1 MKFSPALRQARLI
14 KRYKRFLADVI
25 LPDGCHATIHCP
37 NTGSM
42 KNCAPEN
49 ARVWYSQSSNSKR
62 KYPFT
67 WELVEIDERFKVSI
81 NTGRAN
87 ALVAE
92 ALCTKLIT
100 PLAGYGKIQAEVKY
114 GNENSRI
121 DFLLSE
127 HPENPEELC
136 YVEVKSVTLALNNGL
151 GVFPDAVSSRG
162 AKHLREL
169 MQMKANGHRA
179 VLLYCVQHEGIE
191 RVQPAYDID
200 PNYASLLQ
208 QAHDA
213 GVEIYAY
220 RARITPQEI
229 VLEKAVPFQFSAED

>member
-1 MKFSPALRQARLI
+1 MKYSPALQEARLI

-25 LPDGCHATIHCP
+25 LADGSQTTIHCP

-42 KNCAPEN
+42 RNCAPEG
-49 ARVWYSQSSNSKR
+49 ARVWFSQSSNSKR

-67 WELVEIDERFKVSI
+67 WELVEVDERYKVGV

-92 ALCTKLIT
+92 ALAAGVIA
-100 PLAGYGKIQAEVKY
+100 PLAAYKTVQAEVKY

-127 HPENPEELC
+127 NSERPEELC
-136 YVEVKSVTLALNNGL
+136 YVEVKSVTLGVGDGL
-151 GVFPDAVSSRG
+151 GEFPDAVSSRG

-169 MQMKANGHRA
+169 MEMKEQGQRA

-191 RVQPAYDID
+191 RVAPAYEID
-200 PNYASLLQ
+200 PTYAQLLR
-208 QAHDA
+208 QAYDS
-213 GVEIYAY
+213 GVEVYAY
-220 RARITPQEI
+220 RARVSHEEI
-229 VLEKAVPFQFSAED
+229 SLQDEIPFSFPR

>member
-1 MKFSPALRQARLI
+1 MKYSPALLEARLI
-14 KRYKRFLADVI
+14 KRYKRFLADVK
-25 LPDGCHATIHCP
+25 LSDGSETTIHCP

-42 KNCAPEN
+42 RNCAPEG
-49 ARVWYSQSSNSKR
+49 ARVWFSESSNAKR

-67 WELVEIDERFKVSI
+67 WELVEVDKRFKVGV

-92 ALCTKLIT
+92 AIADDIIV
-100 PLAGYGKIQAEVKY
+100 PLRGYGKTQAEVKY

-127 HPENPEELC
+127 HPQKPEELC
-136 YVEVKSVTLALNNGL
+136 YVEVKSVTL
-151 GVFPDAVSSRG
+151 GVGQGVGEFPDAVSSRG

-169 MQMKANGHRA
+169 IQMKEQGHRA

-191 RVQPAYDID
+191 RVRPAYEID
-200 PNYASLLQ
+200 SAYAALLQ
-208 QAHDA
+208 QAYDS

-220 RARITPQEI
+220 RARISAQEI
-229 VLEKAVPFQFSAED
+229 RLHDALPFSFES